1 MPSLTRDQAQHRADD
16 IQAFY
21 REVQRLHEEQALT
34 LGNEPLQDLQRH
46 HQDLLAQYRA
56 SFDIDANQQ
65 SKRLSLSMRIVSL
78 LGALALA
85 ASLLFFFYQF
95 WGLFS
100 EATQVSILIGFS
112 LGSLLLTFVIRQ
124 RDPSGYFSKLVA
136 LLTFACFVL
145 NISLLGQI
153 FNITPSDKALLP
165 WAALALLLAYSCNAR
180 LLLIAGLACVLAYSA
195 TLLCTWGG
203 FYWFEAGEH
212 PENFLPCAVLFI
224 LLPQFVS
231 QARFSGFAASY
242 RVMGLLALFVPMLVL
257 ANWGYGSY
265 LPFSADSIEVGYQ
278 LLGFVTS
285 AMAIWLGTRRDWTEV
300 ALTGQLFFILFLG
313 IKMVD
318 WWWDVL
324 PKYLFF
330 LLLGLM
336 AVLSLLVLGRLR
348 RSHKGAEA

>member
-1 MPSLTRDQAQHRADD
+1 MPLTRDQAQHRADD

-21 REVQRLHEEQALT
+21 REVQRLHEEQALM
-34 LGNEPLQDLQRH
+34 LGNEQLQHLQRH
-46 HQDLLAQYRA
+46 HQDLLDQYRA
-56 SFDIDANQQ
+56 HFDIDASQQ
-65 SKRLSLSMRIVSL
+65 GKRLSLSMRIVSL

-100 EATQVSILIGFS
+100 ETAQVAILVGFS
-112 LGSLLLTFVIRQ
+112 VGSLLLTFVIRQ
-124 RDPSGYFSKLVA
+124 RDPSGFFSKLAA
-136 LLTFACFVL
+136 LLTFVCFVL

-165 WAALALLLAYSCNAR
+165 WAGLALLLAYSCNAR

-195 TLLCTWGG
+195 TLLCTWSG
-203 FYWFEAGEH
+203 FYWLEAGEH
-212 PENFLPCAVLFI
+212 PENFLPCAALFI
-224 LLPQFVS
+224 LLPQWIS
-231 QARFSGFAASY
+231 QARFSGFAATY
-242 RVMGLLALFVPMLVL
+242 RVIGLVALFVPMLVL
-257 ANWGYGSY
+257 ANWGHGSY
-265 LPFSADSIEVGYQ
+265 LPFAADSIEVAYQ

-285 AMAIWLGTRRDWTEV
+285 ALAIWLGTRRDWTEV

-348 RSHKGAEA
+348 RSHREARA